1 MALSNDSGD
10 TGSAHGTRWYLGEWA
25 IAVHG
30 MYESPWFNGFLFRM
44 SLVESSFPTDTGCKD
59 PFVWI
64 AKLSTFVKYLIKFVE
79 GHVKNN
85 KSIFLH
91 HI

>member
-1 MALSNDSGD
+1 MVSGLLPFMD
-10 TGSAHGTRWYLGEWA
+10 NMTCLYLGEWA

-44 SLVESSFPTDTGCKD
+44 LLVESSFPTDTGCKD

-64 AKLSTFVKYLIKFVE
+64 AKPSTFVKYLIKFVE

-85 KSIFLH
+85 KSTFLQ

>member
-1 MALSNDSGD
+1 MIAEGPESCVSN
-10 TGSAHGTRWYLGEWA
+10 LGEWA

-79 GHVKNN
+79 GHMKNN